1 MKTKKIILSIL
12 LVLSILLSGCS
23 TESAS
28 NEDVTTLKKT
38 LLESAS
44 SYSKE
49 YFQKELILEDFDISL
64 AEEIS
69 DNSFDDLKDTS
80 TKNPIYLSGLF
91 KNEPKDITS
100 FLLIYQ
106 DGKIIKFGIETLE
119 KEMTFAELK

>member
-12 LVLSILLSGCS
+12 LVLSILLSGCGA
-23 TESAS
+23 ESAS
-28 NEDVTTLKKT
+28 NEDVTKLKKT

-64 AEEIS
+64 AEEVS
-69 DNSFDDLKDTS
+69 ENSFEDLKDIS